1 MYGFNFW
8 AKDGRLLLTSDD
20 NLFRLVHIGTNLPRQ
35 GSVNIPFLSG
45 QGEVVVICY
54 GTAWR
59 GGGTSS
65 GGVNFMREYYWVTG
79 DVLNWDIPLTANVG
93 GMLPPLDNIT
103 IDNLY
108 VFVR

>member
-8 AKDGRLLLTSDD
+8 DKQGRLVLSSSD
-20 NLFRLVHIGTNLPRQ
+20 NFFRLVYIGTNLSRQ
-35 GSVNIPFLSG
+35 GSLTIPGMEG

-54 GTAWR
+54 ATAWR

-65 GGVNFMREYYWVTG
+65 GGVNFMREYYHVSGGTLTWNV
-79 DVLNWDIPLTANVG
+79 PLTADVG
-93 GMLPPLDNIT
+93 AMLPPLDNIT
-103 IDNLY
+103 IDNMY